1 MNQKRNWPKGLLAL
15 CVWLCLLMLFGQA
28 SAAQAAESPEY
39 QAPIWPLAV
48 IRWDINK
55 AYPGILYEYRLGV
68 QGGVYPYQFSLHTAP
83 EGMAIDPL
91 TGTLTWVPDMEANG
105 HEVQIDIRD
114 QAGHHLTHRFT
125 LDVAKDAIRFV
136 AADGQDGNDGSG
148 FPLPALPKAP

>member
-114 QAGHHLTHRFT
+114 QAGHHLTHR
-125 LDVAKDAIRFV
+125 
-136 AADGQDGNDGSG
+136 
-148 FPLPALPKAP
+148 